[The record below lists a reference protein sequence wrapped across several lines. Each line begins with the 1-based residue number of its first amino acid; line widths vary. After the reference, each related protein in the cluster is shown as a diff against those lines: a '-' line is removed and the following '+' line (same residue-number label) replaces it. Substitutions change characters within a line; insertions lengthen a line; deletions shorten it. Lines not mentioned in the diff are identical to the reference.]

1 MSTATRES
9 LNPDIPSLPARLG
22 LDAIIAMSPENFAY
36 VSGAHI
42 ITVGLIRARQA
53 FAVIPKKGAPE
64 LIVCKIERAHAE
76 SESWIQ
82 NLNTYIEFEDN
93 PIDVLV
99 QTLKKLGLARA
110 TIGMDNDYLPVSSHE
125 RLMHS
130 LPELKLVNT
139 TEDLAAIR
147 AIKSRAEL
155 DILEKA
161 EKATHRAVLEAM
173 QASKLGDTEREM
185 SNKIAD
191 GILRYGADGLRHMV
205 FASGERTR
213 IAHAMPTDRVPRESE
228 LIRFDVGGAYG
239 FFSSD
244 FARTYSAGNATR
256 LQRDTYAALQKVHT
270 ALIDGIRPG
279 MLGED
284 VFFLSRDE
292 FKKQGLKFHMPHVG
306 HSFGIEAHERPMMR
320 PGEKLPLRAGMAIN
334 IEPNVFD
341 ELNDFYHVE
350 DLVEVTE
357 QGARVLSL
365 ELAPAE
371 LPVIGNGTRSRAIE
385 IDVDSR

>member
-1 MSTATRES
+1 MSQEKRES
-9 LNPDIPSLPARLG
+9 HNPAIPSLPAQFG

-36 VSGAHI
+36 ISGAHI
-42 ITVGLIRARQA
+42 ITVGMIRARQA
-53 FAVIPKKGAPE
+53 FAVIPKHGAPE
-64 LIVCKIERAHAE
+64 LVVCKIERAHAE
-76 SESWIQ
+76 TESWIE
-82 NLNTYIEFEDN
+82 NVNTYIEFEDN

-99 QTLKKLGLARA
+99 QTLQKLGLTRA
-110 TIGMDNDYLPVSSHE
+110 TVGMDNDYLPLSSYE
-125 RLMHS
+125 RLTRL
-130 LPELKLVNT
+130 LPELRLVNT

-147 AIKSRAEL
+147 AIKSRSEVR
-155 DILEKA
+155 ILEDA

-173 QASKLGDTEREM
+173 QASKLGDTERDM
-185 SNKIAD
+185 SNRIAD
-191 GILRYGADGLRHMV
+191 GILRYGADGLRHLV
-205 FASGERTR
+205 FASGERTP
-213 IAHAMPTDRVPRESE
+213 IAHAMPTNRVPQEGE

-244 FARTYSAGNATR
+244 FARTYSAGNPTE
-256 LQRDTYAALQKVHT
+256 LQRDIYAALVRVHV
-270 ALIDGIRPG
+270 ALIEAMRPG

-320 PGEKLPLRAGMAIN
+320 PGEKLPLRAGMAVN
-334 IEPNVFD
+334 IEPNAFD
-341 ELNDFYHVE
+341 ERNSFYHVE

-365 ELAPAE
+365 GLAPAE
-371 LPVIGNGTRSRAIE
+371 LPVLGQALTKTKGN
-385 IDVDSR
+385 